1 MLYNNINSIGE
12 FTSVMFRKEDLID
25 NKPFLYSFGD
35 YNWNGLID
43 VSTWLYLL
51 AKGSLIYIPEK
62 LSSFRIHNLQNAM
75 KDEFQ
80 IPGITEWYYLIK
92 ESIKFG
98 FLNNE
103 NEYDQAIEN
112 LLITYDAHLLNSF
125 YSSNVKKEIF
135 KFIKKIRKEESCLKN

>member
-1 MLYNNINSIGE
+1 
-12 FTSVMFRKEDLID
+12 
-25 NKPFLYSFGD
+25 
-35 YNWNGLID
+35 
-43 VSTWLYLL
+43 
-51 AKGSLIYIPEK
+51 
-62 LSSFRIHNLQNAM
+62 M